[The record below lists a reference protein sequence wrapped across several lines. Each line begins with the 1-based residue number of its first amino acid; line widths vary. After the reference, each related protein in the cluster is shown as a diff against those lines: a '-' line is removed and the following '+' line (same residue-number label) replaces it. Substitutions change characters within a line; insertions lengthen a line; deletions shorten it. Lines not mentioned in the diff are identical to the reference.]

1 MNFKPKF
8 ANIDFKKISI
18 DKFLEKYKFSNP
30 KEDINKLKNSI
41 IHLKQLKAE
50 GVKCNCGNSIW
61 IIGSAISG
69 KGCFTCIT
77 GESDYSN
84 DYEIE

>member
-8 ANIDFKKISI
+8 ANHKFKKISVDFFI
-18 DKFLEKYKFSNP
+18 EKYKMNNP
-30 KEDINKLKNSI
+30 KEDLEKLRNDIQYFKE
-41 IHLKQLKAE
+41 LKIGGA
-50 GVKCNCGNSIW
+50 KCNCGNSLW
-61 IIGSAISG
+61 VIGSAISG
-69 KGCFTCIT
+69 KGCYTCIT

>member
-1 MNFKPKF
+1 MNSKPKF
-8 ANIDFKKISI
+8 AGYKFNKISVDNFIEKFKI
-18 DKFLEKYKFSNP
+18 DNP
-30 KEDINKLKNSI
+30 RENVKKLRNDLLYFRKLKI
-41 IHLKQLKAE
+41 QGA
-50 GVKCNCGNSIW
+50 KCDCGNPIW

-77 GESDYSN
+77 GESDFSD

>member
-1 MNFKPKF
+1 MNSKPKF
-8 ANIDFKKISI
+8 ANHNFNKISVDSFI
-18 DKFLEKYKFSNP
+18 EKYKKDNP
-30 KEDINKLKNSI
+30 KEDLKQLKNSI
-41 IHLKQLKAE
+41 LYFKQLKKE

-61 IIGSAISG
+61 VIGSAISG

>member
-8 ANIDFKKISI
+8 ANHQFTKISVDSFI
-18 DKFLEKYKFSNP
+18 EKYKINNP
-30 KEDINKLKNSI
+30 KEDLMKLRNDI
-41 IHLKQLKAE
+41 LYFRQLKIE
-50 GVKCNCGNSIW
+50 GVNCNCGNSIW
-61 IIGSAISG
+61 VIGSAISG

-77 GESDYSN
+77 GESDCSN